1 MITTITVLFILAYKK
16 TNAGHN
22 IFHWSPPAESQSMW
36 KPMLACVVLVAAVHG
51 RRFYP
56 VNFRPVSDGMVSFIN
71 KLNTTWKAGRNF
83 NRNVSPM
90 FLRGLLGVHP
100 DNRLHRL
107 PALHHAE
114 IPEDLPESF
123 NAREKWP
130 QCTSIGLIRDQSSC
144 GSCWAF
150 GAVEAISDRICIH
163 SQGKV
168 QVNIS
173 AQDILTCCPSC
184 GRGCLGGFPSS
195 AWQFY
200 RDRGIVTGGLHD
212 TDDGC
217 LPYHFPPCEH
227 HTVGPLPN
235 CSEDITPTPRC
246 VHTCREGYDTDYSND
261 KYKGEKVYSI
271 EADETQIKTEIFKNG
286 PVEADFDVYSDF
298 FSYKSGVYQRLSS
311 EYLSGHAVKIIGWG
325 TENGVPYWLAANS
338 WNPNWGDK
346 GYFKI
351 LRGTNECGIENDIN
365 AGIPKLDFE

>member
-1 MITTITVLFILAYKK
+1 MITTVTALFIPAYKK
-16 TNAGHN
+16 SNGGHN
-22 IFHWSPPAESQSMW
+22 NFHLLPPTESQ
-36 KPMLACVVLVAAVHG
+36 
-51 RRFYP
+51 
-56 VNFRPVSDGMVSFIN
+56 
-71 KLNTTWKAGRNF
+71 AGRNF

-107 PALHHAE
+107 PAFRHTE
-114 IPEDLPESF
+114 IPENLPESF
-123 NAREKWP
+123 DAREKWP
-130 QCTSIGLIRDQSSC
+130 HCASIGLIRDQSSC

-163 SQGKV
+163 SQGKCRRLYV
-168 QVNIS
+168 FAS
-173 AQDILTCCPSC
+173 CCS
-184 GRGCLGGFPSS
+184 CLGGFPSS

-200 RDRGIVTGGLHD
+200 RDRGIVSGGLHD
-212 TDDGC
+212 TEDGC
-217 LPYHFPPCEH
+217 LPYEFPPCEH

-235 CSEDITPTPRC
+235 CSEDISPTPRC
-246 VHTCREGYDTDYSND
+246 VHSCRKGYETEYSRD
-261 KYKGEKVYSI
+261 KFKGERVYSI

-286 PVEADFDVYSDF
+286 PVEADFDVYADF

-311 EYLSGHAVKIIGWG
+311 DYQSGHAVKILGWG
-325 TENGVPYWLAANS
+325 TENGVPYWLVANS

-365 AGIPKLDFE
+365 AGIPKQDSSND